1 MHTCKEAKQKGAY
14 LMSTEQN
21 KAQVRRLTE
30 EVWNQGNFAVLD
42 ELFATDYVGHE
53 SSTTIQGQEG
63 ARQFI
68 SLYRSAFSD
77 IHFTIEDM
85 IAEGDKV
92 VARWSVTGTH
102 DGNLLGIPPT
112 GKHTTGTGITII
124 RFVEGKDV
132 EDWVNWDA
140 LGLMQQL
147 GVVPMPGQETR

>member
-1 MHTCKEAKQKGAY
+1 
-14 LMSTEQN
+14 MSTEQN

-30 EVWNQGNFAVLD
+30 EVWNRGNFAVLD
-42 ELFATDYVGHE
+42 ELIAMDYVGHE
-53 SSTTIQGQEG
+53 SSMTIQGQAG

-68 SLYRSAFSD
+68 SQYRSAFPD
-77 IHFTIEDM
+77 LHFTIEDM

-102 DGNLLGIPPT
+102 EGNLLGIPPT
-112 GKHTTGTGITII
+112 GKRTVGTGITII
-124 RFVEGKDV
+124 RFVEGKDQ

-147 GVVPMPGQETR
+147 GVIPSMG